1 MSAFAERTE
10 MIMTKKTAYEFA
22 YITFAM
28 FIISCSIYFF
38 LIPSGIVVGS
48 ISGLSMVLNQVINLP
63 ISLIT
68 FILNIGLLVIGFI
81 FIGKEFGAKTVYT
94 SILLPVFL
102 AIFEKI
108 CPLSES
114 LTHNSVY
121 DLVSYTLIIAF
132 GQAMLFNVNA
142 SSGGLDIVGKIIS
155 KYTHL
160 EIGKAL
166 TVCGMITA
174 ATSIFVYDIS
184 TMIVSLIGTY
194 ANGQAVDYFVGGFNK
209 RKRICILSEHYE
221 EIMKYIMEDMNRGV
235 TIYSAVGGFDK
246 TPRIEVVTIM
256 TTSEYK
262 KLLNYLHQ
270 SDYKAFVTVSTV
282 NEVIGTW
289 NINKNSRKSKQ
300 KEVSVLI

>member
-1 MSAFAERTE
+1 
-10 MIMTKKTAYEFA
+10 MIMTKKTISEFA

-48 ISGLSMVLNQVINLP
+48 ISGLSMVLNQVIHLP
-63 ISLIT
+63 ISVIT
-68 FILNIGLLVIGFI
+68 FILNVGLLIIGFI

-94 SILLPVFL
+94 SVLLPLFL
-102 AIFEKI
+102 AVFEI
-108 CPLSES
+108 VIPLEES
-114 LTHNSVY
+114 LTQNSVY
-121 DLVSYTLIIAF
+121 DLISYTLIIAF

-142 SSGGLDIVGKIIS
+142 SSGGMDIVGKIIS

-166 TVCGMITA
+166 TICGIITA

-235 TIYSAVGGFDK
+235 TVYSAVGGFDK
-246 TPRIEVVTIM
+246 VPKIELVTIM

-270 SDYKAFVTVSTV
+270 SDYKVFVTISTV

-289 NINKNSRKSKQ
+289 NINKGSIKQ
-300 KEVSVLI
+300 SLKKK

>member
-1 MSAFAERTE
+1 
-10 MIMTKKTAYEFA
+10 MIMTKKTISEFA

-63 ISLIT
+63 ISVIT
-68 FILNIGLLVIGFI
+68 FILNVGLLIIGFI

-94 SILLPVFL
+94 SVLLPLFL
-102 AIFEKI
+102 AVFEI
-108 CPLSES
+108 VIPLEES
-114 LTHNSVY
+114 LTQNSVY
-121 DLVSYTLIIAF
+121 DLISYTLIIAF

-142 SSGGLDIVGKIIS
+142 SSGGMDIVGKIIS

-166 TVCGMITA
+166 TICGIITA

-235 TIYSAVGGFDK
+235 TVYSAVGGFDK
-246 TPRIEVVTIM
+246 VPKIELVTIM

-262 KLLNYLHQ
+262 KLLNYLYQ
-270 SDYKAFVTVSTV
+270 ADYKVFVTISTV

-289 NINKNSRKSKQ
+289 NINKGSIKQ
-300 KEVSVLI
+300 SLKKK

>member
-1 MSAFAERTE
+1 
-10 MIMTKKTAYEFA
+10 MIMTKKTISEFA

-63 ISLIT
+63 ISVIT
-68 FILNIGLLVIGFI
+68 FILNVGLLIIGFI

-94 SILLPVFL
+94 SVLLPLFL
-102 AIFEKI
+102 AVFEI
-108 CPLSES
+108 VIPLEES
-114 LTHNSVY
+114 LTQNSVY
-121 DLVSYTLIIAF
+121 DLISYTLIIAF

-142 SSGGLDIVGKIIS
+142 SSGGMDIVGKIIS

-166 TVCGMITA
+166 TICGIITA

-221 EIMKYIMEDMNRGV
+221 EIMKYIRKGN
-235 TIYSAVGGFDK
+235 
-246 TPRIEVVTIM
+246 
-256 TTSEYK
+256 
-262 KLLNYLHQ
+262 
-270 SDYKAFVTVSTV
+270 AFLT
-282 NEVIGTW
+282 
-289 NINKNSRKSKQ
+289 
-300 KEVSVLI
+300 